1 MYAPLDTIAR
11 QRLGR
16 VLQGKWRLDAL
27 LGVGGMAAVYA
38 STHRNG
44 KRVAVKVLHPQVG
57 VDPTV
62 RERFLREGYIAN
74 SIGHE
79 GAVSVLDDDVT
90 DDGEAF
96 LVMELLEGE
105 TLDARAQR
113 HGGRLP
119 LQEVLSLASQLLEV
133 LAAAHSKGI
142 VHRDLKPENLFVTTK
157 GQLKV
162 LDFGIARLLELAG
175 GTGATKT
182 GSMLGTPAFM
192 PPEQALGHVKEVDH
206 QSDLWAV
213 GATMFTLLSGATV
226 HPGET
231 VNEQIVA
238 AATRP
243 VGPVASMVPGLPQP
257 VAATIDRALSF
268 HKAQRFPDAAS
279 MRASL
284 GSACAVPPSA
294 TVVASPRVSQ
304 LVSHP
309 DYPNAGSVGTG
320 TVTGVGQTLA
330 DAPPERSA
338 SIGKAVLAIAAGGVT
353 LLAVVAAVVLL
364 RGGDDETSTPAALPL
379 PASDSTPPPEIPTAQ
394 APTGTTPTD
403 PVPPVVPSAA
413 PTARTAVVDV
423 VSEGGV
429 CQVKVDG
436 APHGATPV
444 RGLEVTPGDHEVRCA
459 SPRGTQTKKLRAEA
473 GEHHTVTF
481 VPRKA
486 GTVAVPTGPVA
497 PVNPLDIR

>member
-1 MYAPLDTIAR
+1 MFAPLETVAH
-11 QRLGR
+11 QRVGR
-16 VLQGKWRLDAL
+16 VLQAKWRLDAL

-38 STHRNG
+38 ATHRNG

-90 DDGEAF
+90 SDGEPF

-105 TLDARAQR
+105 TLEARAQR
-113 HGGRLP
+113 CGGRLP
-119 LQEVLSLASQLLEV
+119 VHEVVSFASQLLEV

-142 VHRDLKPENLFVTTK
+142 VHRGLKPENLFVTTK

-162 LDFGIARLLELAG
+162 LDFGIARLLDLAG
-175 GTGATKT
+175 GTGATRT

-213 GATMFTLLSGATV
+213 GATMFTLLSGTTV
-226 HPGET
+226 HPGNT

-243 VGPVASMVPGLPQP
+243 VGPVASVVPGIPQA
-257 VAATIDRALSF
+257 VAGTIDRALSF
-268 HKAQRFPDAAS
+268 HKAQRFTDAAS
-279 MRASL
+279 MLASL
-284 GSACAVPPSA
+284 GGAQAVPSPA
-294 TVVASPRVSQ
+294 TVVCGPRASQ

-309 DYPNAGSVGTG
+309 DHPVASPVGTG

-330 DAPPERSA
+330 DPPAVRSA
-338 SIGKAVLAIAAGGVT
+338 GVSKAALAIAAGAVT

-364 RGGDDETSTPAALPL
+364 RGADDETSVATTALPS
-379 PASDSTPPPEIPTAQ
+379 AAETREATPPAETRTNAE
-394 APTGTTPTD
+394 
-403 PVPPVVPSAA
+403 PPVVPSAA
-413 PTARTAVVDV
+413 PTVRAAVVDI

-436 APHGATPV
+436 APQGATPV
-444 RGLEVTPGDHEVRCA
+444 RGLEVTPGEHEVRCA
-459 SPRGTQTKKLRAEA
+459 SPRGTQTKKVLAEA

-481 VPRKA
+481 AARKA
-486 GTVAVPTGPVA
+486 GPVAVPTGPVA